1 MTATQ
6 LQRWLAAE
14 IPSARATRLFDS
26 DGDFPD
32 LAQLT
37 DAQRQ
42 RLKSIPPEALERAL
56 ANGAVAVTPTGTPAH
71 WPAPLAE
78 ANTAP
83 PGIFAWGDLDAL
95 TAPTIAI
102 VGTRNASTYGRAC
115 AQKFAEAF
123 AAAGASVVSGGAL
136 GIDAA
141 AHKGAL
147 LAQGRTIAVLGCG
160 IDVVYPA
167 ANGALFQQ
175 IRERGALVSHF
186 GCGVRPDGYRFL
198 MRNALIAAM
207 SLAVVVIEAP
217 YRSGAINTA
226 HAAAD
231 LGRPVFVVPANIDHA
246 GFQGSFQLVRE
257 GAELVTTPAQV
268 LEALSISGVAVAAV
282 APKEA
287 TTVGGRILAA
297 LTVEPTL
304 PEKLVLALGIDP
316 SELLA
321 ELTMLEL
328 DGLVIRD
335 GSGYA
340 LRP

>member
-1 MTATQ
+1 VTAGQ
-6 LQRWLAAE
+6 LQQWLAAE
-14 IPSARATRLFDS
+14 IPPARATRLFEPEGDLIDS
-26 DGDFPD
+26 PHLTDVERRRIRALPADALQRALDQGVVAISPGGTPD
-32 LAQLT
+32 L
-37 DAQRQ
+37 
-42 RLKSIPPEALERAL
+42 
-56 ANGAVAVTPTGTPAH
+56 
-71 WPAPLAE
+71 WPMPLAE
-78 ANTAP
+78 AEVAP
-83 PGIFAWGDLDAL
+83 PGIFAWGDVDAL
-95 TAPTIAI
+95 TLPTVAI

-123 AAAGASVVSGGAL
+123 AAAGVSVVSGGAL

-141 AHKGAL
+141 AHKGAN
-147 LAQGRTIAVLGCG
+147 LATGRTIAVLGNG

-167 ANGALFQQ
+167 ANAVLFQQ
-175 IRERGALVSHF
+175 IRERGLLVSHF

-198 MRNALIAAM
+198 MRNALIAAL

-217 YRSGAINTA
+217 VRSGAINTA

-246 GFQGSFQLVRE
+246 GFQGSFQLIRE
-257 GAELVTTPAQV
+257 GAELVTSPTHV
-268 LEALSISGVAVAAV
+268 LDALSISGVAVSPAA
-282 APKEA
+282 AATA
-287 TTVGGRILAA
+287 TTIGAKILAA
-297 LTVEPTL
+297 LTSEPTL
-304 PEKLVLALGIDP
+304 PEKLVLALNIDP